1 MINELT
7 GKEITEQ
14 CKILF
19 VDYKNWNTGI
29 FHKNVTLEE
38 INQRCDNDFEVMP
51 PIVLINKPTN
61 E

>member
-7 GKEITEQ
+7 GKEITEP

-19 VDYKNWNTGI
+19 VDYKNWNIGI
-29 FHKNVTLEE
+29 FNKNITLEQINE
-38 INQRCDNDFEVMP
+38 ICDNDSDVMP
-51 PIVLINKPTN
+51 PIVLTNKPTN

>member
-7 GKEITEQ
+7 GKEITDS

-38 INQRCDNDFEVMP
+38 
-51 PIVLINKPTN
+51 
-61 E
+61 